1 MRATRQLSYLRG
13 NVKLNPNN
21 AQILGNA
28 TALLRHEKH
37 YRKRATSTPNSAEGV
52 QPASVPQT
60 IRTVRFE
67 LVYAPQG
74 WQVALASGGQVRL
87 IYSPA

>member
-52 QPASVPQT
+52 QPAKP

-67 LVYAPQG
+67 LVFAPQG
-74 WQVALASGGQVRL
+74 WQVALASGQVRL
-87 IYSPA
+87 IYSAV